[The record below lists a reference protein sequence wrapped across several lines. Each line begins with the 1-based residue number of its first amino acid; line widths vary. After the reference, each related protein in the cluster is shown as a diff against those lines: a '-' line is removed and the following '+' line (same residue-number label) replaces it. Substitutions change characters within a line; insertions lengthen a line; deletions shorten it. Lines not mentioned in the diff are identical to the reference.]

1 MNYCRCY
8 QTAIGAV
15 TLIEEDGAITELL
28 FGDCPAPT
36 GAVSEESPLLRE
48 AASQLTEYLGGERR
62 EFQLPLN
69 PKGTD
74 FQRLVWAA
82 LRTIPYGEARSYGEI
97 AHQIGRPKAS
107 RAVGMANHRNP
118 IAILIPCHRVI
129 GSDGKLV
136 GYGGGL
142 DIKEQLL
149 KLEGVLK

>member
-97 AHQIGRPKAS
+97 ARQIGRPKAS

-118 IAILIPCHRVI
+118 IAIFIPCHRVI